1 MDGSGCLI
9 VSMEPTQH
17 IQISTAPARIERVE
31 TFLVDLP
38 TIRPHKLS
46 MATMDGQTLMLV
58 RLYCSDGTVGTGEGT
73 TIGGLAYGAE
83 SPEGMKL
90 AIDTYFAPLLLGA
103 DANHVPAIMAKLN
116 KGIQDNRFSKCA
128 VETALF
134 DALGQRTGL
143 PVSQLLGGRVRDSL
157 PVAWTLASGDTA
169 KDIDEAERMLAA
181 RRHKIFKLKIGRRA
195 VDADVAHVAAIKKAL
210 GDRGAVRVDVNMA
223 WSELDAQRG
232 LAGLVDA
239 GCELVEQPVASVDA
253 LTRLKGRFAIAVM
266 ADESLTGPV
275 SAFAL
280 ARQAGVDVF
289 AIKTE
294 QSGGL
299 RAAQQV
305 AGIADAAGIEL
316 YGGTMLEGAI
326 GTIASAH
333 AFATFRE
340 LQWGTELFGPLLLTE
355 EILTEPLQYRDFHL
369 AVPTA
374 PGLGIALDEDRVQF
388 FRRDKKQGATVAV
401 VRPAGVAR

>member
-1 MDGSGCLI
+1 
-9 VSMEPTQH
+9 MEHTQRL
-17 IQISTAPARIERVE
+17 QFSVAPVAIERVE

-38 TIRPHKLS
+38 TIRPHQLS
-46 MATMDGQTLMLV
+46 MATMNGQTLMLV
-58 RLYCSDGTVGTGEGT
+58 RLYCSDGTVGAGEGT

-90 AIDTYFAPLLLGA
+90 AIDTYFAPLLVGA
-103 DANHVPAIMAKLN
+103 DASHVPAIMAKLDN
-116 KGIQDNRFSKCA
+116 AIRDNRFAKCA

-169 KDIDEAERMLAA
+169 KDIDEAERMLAQ
-181 RRHKIFKLKIGRRA
+181 RRHNIFKLKIGRRA
-195 VDADVAHVAAIKKAL
+195 VADDVAHVAAIKKAL
-210 GDRGAVRVDVNMA
+210 GDRAAVRVDVNMA
-223 WSELDAQRG
+223 WTELQAQHG
-232 LAGLVDA
+232 LAALADA
-239 GCELVEQPVASVDA
+239 GCELAEQPVATTEA
-253 LTRLKGRFAIAVM
+253 LARLKGRYPIAVM
-266 ADESLTGPV
+266 ADESLIGPA

-280 ARQAGVDVF
+280 ARVAGADVF
-289 AIKTE
+289 AVKIE

-305 AGIADAAGIEL
+305 AAIADAAGIAL
-316 YGGTMLEGAI
+316 YGGTMLEGAV
-326 GTIASAH
+326 GTVASAH
-333 AFATFRE
+333 VFATFRD

-355 EILTEPLQYRDFHL
+355 EILIQPLQYQDFQL

-388 FRRDKKQGATVAV
+388 FRRDKKRSAAVA
-401 VRPAGVAR
+401 AH